1 MTAKLSD
8 AFKQVMTNPDIR
20 SRMVAQGA
28 DPAFMG
34 SEEFGQF
41 LAAEMPHWATAV
53 KASGA
58 GWTRAQFA
66 IVTCKGNLP

>member
-1 MTAKLSD
+1 MAVTSKER
-8 AFKQVMTNPDIR
+8 TPDIR

-41 LAAEMPHWATAV
+41 LAQQTPRWATAV
-53 KASGA
+53 AASGA
-58 GWTRAQFA
+58 
-66 IVTCKGNLP
+66 KLD